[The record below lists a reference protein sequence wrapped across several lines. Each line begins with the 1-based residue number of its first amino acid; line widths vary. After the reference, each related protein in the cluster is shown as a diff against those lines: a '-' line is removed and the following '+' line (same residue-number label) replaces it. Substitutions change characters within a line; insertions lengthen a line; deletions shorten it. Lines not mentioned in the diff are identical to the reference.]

1 MRAREYWLLQ
11 GPDFRECKT
20 LSVEAAKAVRNWCK
34 YLLHYDLETETAA
47 EYSQKDHSVDK

>member
-20 LSVEAAKAVRNWCK
+20 LSVEAAKAVRSWCK
-34 YLLHYDLETETAA
+34 YLLHYDLETETAV